1 MIDVDH
7 EDSILRTFILF
18 VQTCDAVSKYGNARL
33 YRENSLSTIKYMVL
47 QILAFNDG
55 TMTPSEIAEW
65 TFRER
70 HNVTTLLKRLE
81 RDELIKTERKEKD
94 RRFVNVMLTDRGRT
108 ALGQATPTAKEIV
121 NQVMQSIS
129 ESDAAVLEQLV
140 KTLRQNAHDGLERTL
155 KNKKIPGA

>member
-18 VQTCDAVSKYGNARL
+18 VQTCDTVARYGNARL

-47 QILAFNDG
+47 QILAFNGG
-55 TMTPSEIAEW
+55 TMTPSKIAEW

-70 HNVTTLLKRLE
+70 HNITTLLNRLE
-81 RDELIKTERKEKD
+81 RDELIKTERNEKD
-94 RRFVNVMLTDRGRT
+94 RRSVNVTLTDKGQT
-108 ALGQATPTAKEIV
+108 ALNQATPTARGII
-121 NQVMQSIS
+121 NQVMKSIS

-140 KTLRQNAHDGLERTL
+140 KTLRQNAHDGLEHTL
-155 KNKKIPGA
+155 KHE